1 MLQSQ
6 GAAVYGPALQG
17 LEHLRK
23 AMVFHNSAVIVLFS
37 RFLTFVTLSVSCARW
52 VFCFNVR

>member
-37 RFLTFVTLSVSCARW
+37 RFLTFVTLSARW